1 MKTINNEKLYLYCS
15 FSSSY
20 GTLHGMYDG
29 GLATCCLRD
38 VKEIARAA
46 AVDIINGYDCLIE
59 PIIEDAMA
67 EYDYDYEPEEPC
79 EAYLDYIED
88 RIQEEAEYL
97 IFEVTEAGRA
107 HAEEMENDPSNYE
120 NYKEEGWV
128 VPCSC

>member
-1 MKTINNEKLYLYCS
+1 MKMPNNEKLYLYCS
-15 FSSSY
+15 FSSQY

-46 AVDIINGYDCLIE
+46 AADIINSYDCLIE
-59 PIIEDAMA
+59 PITEDAMA
-67 EYDYDYEPEEPC
+67 EFDYDYEPEEPC

-97 IFEVTEAGRA
+97 IFEVTGMGRA
-107 HAEEMENDPSNYE
+107 HIEEMENDPSNYE
-120 NYKEEGWV
+120 VYESEGWI

>member
-1 MKTINNEKLYLYCS
+1 MTITNNEKLYLYCS

-67 EYDYDYEPEEPC
+67 EYDYDCEPEEPC

-97 IFEVTEAGRA
+97 IFEVTEVGRA

-120 NYKEEGWV
+120 NFEEEGWV
-128 VPCSC
+128 IPCSC